1 MNVQPDLEFIRE
13 LKTAG
18 GDTLKKCFQC
28 ATCSVAC
35 PLSSDKKPFPRKEMI
50 WASWGLKDKLVTD
63 PDVFLCHQCG
73 DCTEKCPRG
82 AKPGDTLG
90 AIRAYAYQ
98 QFAWPKGLA
107 RLATSAKNLPI
118 LIGLPAVVI
127 LFMWVLSTFIG
138 GLSPVEIFRKQVEI
152 GHPQH
157 FWDFA
162 KDGYQYFFGEWT
174 FKWYGKNIAFI
185 AVIMGVSSLI
195 AIISCWMGVTRMWK
209 AMVADMEIK
218 ATYRPSLWQ
227 FISQFLWPSIWETL
241 QHKRFKDCKTN
252 YDRVSGHLP
261 LVLAF
266 IGLFLAT
273 CWSLTKNDIL
283 GLIWPSLHGPMV
295 WWDPFKLIA
304 NVSAIAMLYGI
315 WILWK
320 TRRKMEA
327 EGRASNTFYDWFLI
341 WEIAAVGITGLLAEL
356 LRWGGGFPLTG
367 YFVYYLH
374 LISVMMLFLYMPYTK
389 FAHIVYRTVALCFE
403 RYRTSSFVQ

>member
-35 PLSSDKKPFPRKEMI
+35 PLSTESKPFPRKEMI
-50 WASWGLKDKLVTD
+50 WASWGLKDQLVTD

-82 AKPGDTLG
+82 AKPGETLG

-107 RLATSAKNLPI
+107 KLTTSQKNLPI

-127 LFMWVLSTFIG
+127 LVMWILSALVPGTS
-138 GLSPVEIFRKQVEI
+138 GLHIPSVEA
-152 GHPQH
+152 
-157 FWDFA
+157 FA
-162 KDGYQYFFGEWT
+162 EHGYQQFFGDWSVM
-174 FKWYGKNIAFI
+174 FKWYGKNIFFI
-185 AVIMGVSSLI
+185 ALIMGVSALI

-209 AMVADMEIK
+209 AMIANAEIVAN
-218 ATYRPSLWQ
+218 YRPSLCQ
-227 FISQFLWPSIWETL
+227 FVGRFLWPSLLETL
-241 QHKRFKDCKTN
+241 QHKRFKECKTN
-252 YDRVSGHLP
+252 SDRVSGHLP

-273 CWSLTKNDIL
+273 CWSLIKNDIL
-283 GLIWPSLHGPMV
+283 GLIWPSLHGPLAFF
-295 WWDPFKLIA
+295 DPIKLIA
-304 NVSAIAMLYGI
+304 NVSAIAMLYGV

-320 TRRKMEA
+320 NRRKMEA

-341 WEIAAVGITGLLAEL
+341 WEIAAVGVTGLLAEL
-356 LRWGGGFPLTG
+356 LRWGGQPLLG

-374 LISVMMLFLYMPYTK
+374 LVTVMMLFLYMPYTK
-389 FAHIVYRTVALCFE
+389 FAHIVYRTVAMCFE
-403 RYRTSSFVQ
+403 KYRTSSFVR